1 MEQFKAMELKQ
12 DKPSRKRRE
21 AKCLQGNVT
30 TSQQVT
36 PVVKAPT
43 YVAVPIFY
51 PLAKAPGVL
60 LGAPVCATQ
69 NVQKVKEEVGD
80 RHSSLPRNR

>member
-1 MEQFKAMELKQ
+1 MA
-12 DKPSRKRRE
+12 
-21 AKCLQGNVT
+21 
-30 TSQQVT
+30 

-51 PLAKAPGVL
+51 QAIAKAPGML

-69 NVQKVKEEVGD
+69 NVLKVKEEVGD
-80 RHSSLPRNR
+80 MIRV